1 MAKGIFPLLRH
12 YPMTGLL
19 LLLLPMALNAE
30 SAAPD
35 TTRAD
40 TTFTAKTDTTKTTW
54 TKRVWSEKGEMT
66 VHAETKK
73 EGSSMTLR
81 AKKKVTLIAFLGV
94 VAFVFSIGMV
104 YYTFIW

>member
-12 YPMTGLL
+12 YPMIGLL

-35 TTRAD
+35 TT
-40 TTFTAKTDTTKTTW
+40 FTAKTDTIKTTW